1 MQLIQSD
8 HDDLDC
14 TGCMKSV
21 SFGTSTDQ
29 LRPLPECVFNL
40 IKQYHSIIFL
50 SRYILKLNFKPVYY
64 IYYLYY
70 LYKYTALF
78 IIYILILQ
86 ERIYSFS
93 NSSVLLY
100 VAKMLQFV
108 AEVLHCNKT
117 NTILSF
123 LSCP

>member
-1 MQLIQSD
+1 MYRL
-8 HDDLDC
+8 HEVRFFRDLD
-14 TGCMKSV
+14 GCR
-21 SFGTSTDQ
+21 
-29 LRPLPECVFNL
+29 RPLPECIFNL

-64 IYYLYY
+64 IYY

-123 LSCP
+123 YLVRNKIIILEIS